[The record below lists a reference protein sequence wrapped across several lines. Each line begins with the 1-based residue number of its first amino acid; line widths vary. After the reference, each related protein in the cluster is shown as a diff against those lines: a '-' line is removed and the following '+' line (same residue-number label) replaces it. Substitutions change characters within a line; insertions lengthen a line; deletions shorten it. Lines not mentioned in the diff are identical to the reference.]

1 MGADPSRTRAYGAM
15 LAWLAPGGQPV
26 AEPSRLPM
34 LGDGFPTAIALEG
47 STASLHAVVA
57 QAAPDLITLDAM
69 DITRAGHDAITP
81 FPLVALDGPPSL
93 DVALALAGD
102 DLVFNDESTDAESR
116 RVRRATVRWRR

>member
-1 MGADPSRTRAYGAM
+1 
-15 LAWLAPGGQPV
+15 
-26 AEPSRLPM
+26 M